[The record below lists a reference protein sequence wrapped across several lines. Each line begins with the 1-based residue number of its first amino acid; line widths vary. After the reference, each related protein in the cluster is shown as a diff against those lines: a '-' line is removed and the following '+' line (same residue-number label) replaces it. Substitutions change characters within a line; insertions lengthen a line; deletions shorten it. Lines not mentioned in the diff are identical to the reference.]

1 MTDSPTDTLL
11 PSPPYHGPLR
21 YSTLH
26 PRQGLRIEGN
36 VTLPEDWAR
45 FKEATQYF
53 AERGG
58 LLVSAWRKTHTT
70 KGGKRFRCGYVFI
83 ATRHMQADE
92 RLDAF
97 TYIRHDLGIRIQEEM

>member
-1 MTDSPTDTLL
+1 
-11 PSPPYHGPLR
+11 
-21 YSTLH
+21 
-26 PRQGLRIEGN
+26 LRIEGN

-97 TYIRHDLGIRIQEEM
+97 TYIRHDLGIHIQEEM